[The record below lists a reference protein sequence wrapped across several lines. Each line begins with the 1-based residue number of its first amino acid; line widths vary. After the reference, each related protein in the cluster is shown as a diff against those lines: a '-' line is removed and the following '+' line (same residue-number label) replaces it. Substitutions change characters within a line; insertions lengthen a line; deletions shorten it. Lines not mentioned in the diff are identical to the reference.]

1 MPFKAS
7 VRLNDK
13 PLLRLLRELK
23 GKRGAINTMLKKW
36 GIVYLAEQR
45 RRYRQFSR
53 GQGDWEPLSEEY
65 AERKGSDIILIL
77 TSALF
82 NAFAPGAPGNVFKRS
97 RTGIV
102 VGIVGEGNHPSGDF
116 TIAALAQAHHEG
128 IGNLPER
135 PIIAPPTRKT
145 VRRFLVI
152 AQKQVQAAA
161 RGR

>member
-13 PLLRLLRELK
+13 PLLRLIRQLN
-23 GKRGAINTMLKKW
+23 GKRGAINTMLKQW

-45 RRYRQFSR
+45 RRFRDFSR
-53 GQGDWEPLSEEY
+53 GRGDWQPLSEDY
-65 AERKGSDIILIL
+65 AEQKGSDIILIL

-82 NAFAPGAPGNVFKRS
+82 NALAPGAPGNVFRRTRS
-97 RTGIV
+97 GII
-102 VGIVGEGNHPSGDF
+102 VGAVGEGNHPSGDF
-116 TIAALAQAHHEG
+116 TIAALAQVHHEG
-128 IGNLPER
+128 EGNLPSR

-145 VRRFLVI
+145 IRRFLVI